1 MTVSTSTT
9 IAAVGLIT
17 AAMLVGFSS
26 TPTPVSAVFQDLS
39 DPPTCWVRGDRADL
53 ELRISPFDSTST
65 TVDGHTLKVCYSRP
79 RALGRPIMGRLVPF
93 GMPWRLGANEAT
105 VLHTPV
111 SIMLGDLHVSAG
123 SYSLHAMPDS
133 AEWGMTVN
141 SIVQRWG
148 VPISPEVLEADLGFA
163 VAPVE
168 RLAEPVEFFTLRL
181 EQNDSNVDLVIEWEL
196 TRIRFPIRLDMP

>member
-1 MTVSTSTT
+1 MTPSTSATMV
-9 IAAVGLIT
+9 AVGLI
-17 AAMLVGFSS
+17 AAVMLVGFSS
-26 TPTPVSAVFQDLS
+26 TPTPSSATSQDLN

-65 TVDGHTLKVCYSRP
+65 TLDGHTLKVCYSRP

-93 GMPWRLGANEAT
+93 GSPWRLGANEAT
-105 VLHTPV
+105 ILHTPV
-111 SIMLGDLHVSAG
+111 SIMLGDLHVSPG

-133 AEWGMTVN
+133 AEWGLTVN
-141 SIVQRWG
+141 GNVQRWG

-168 RLAEPVEFFTLRL
+168 RLAEPVELFTIRL
-181 EQNDSNVDLVIEWEL
+181 ERNDSKVDLVIEWEL
-196 TRIRFPIRLDMP
+196 TRIRFPIRLGMP